1 MADQGFVGLGRSP
14 LAPPIAVYKTSVY
27 NAKLTKYCFCF
38 PSEYI
43 IVVLFAEDHWLC
55 LPDPPPTF
63 CLWTPLEGLPSPS
76 SLMNPVS
83 HVLYPPLNTTM
94 NSVYRPGILRRW
106 HSVVSWGACD
116 LLQYGTVG
124 QCFTCNSLMCSPS
137 SNMYFSSPDRAITPA
152 VDLHWLLNVIL

>member
-1 MADQGFVGLGRSP
+1 MANQGFVGLGRSP

-55 LPDPPPTF
+55 LPDPPLTF

-76 SLMNPVS
+76 SLMNPPFSCTVS
-83 HVLYPPLNTTM
+83 APQYHNEL
-94 NSVYRPGILRRW
+94 YRPGILRHG